1 MDFKKNI
8 YFVKKTEMKIPEI
21 IIAIDGFSSSG
32 KSTLAKDLAKE
43 LGFKYID
50 TGAMYRAV
58 ALFAEQNGIIN
69 ENGEIDEEALKA
81 KLPSINLDFKNIDG
95 KNHIFLNGEDV
106 ESEIRSLEISE
117 LTSKISKLPF
127 VREFLVAKQ
136 REIGKSKGIVM
147 DGRDI
152 GSVVFPDAEVKFFV
166 TASPE
171 IRAKR
176 RFEELK
182 AKGVDTTYEE
192 VLKSLKDRDLQDT
205 TRETSP
211 LVKTDDAILIDNS
224 DLDRKQQLDLA
235 LRIIK
240 GKLND

>member
-1 MDFKKNI
+1 MNTPK
-8 YFVKKTEMKIPEI
+8 I

-32 KSTLAKDLAKE
+32 KSTLAKDIAKH

-58 ALFAEQNGIIN
+58 ALFAKQNGIIN
-69 ENGEIDEEALKA
+69 EKGVIDEENLQK
-81 KLPSINLDFKNIDG
+81 KLSEINLDFKNING
-95 KNHIFLNGEDV
+95 ENHIFLNGMDV
-106 ESEIRSLEISE
+106 EKEIRTLEISE
-117 LTSKISKLPF
+117 LTSQISKLPF

-136 REIGKSKGIVM
+136 REIGKEKGIVM

-171 IRAKR
+171 VRAKR

-182 AKGVDTTYEE
+182 SKGIETTYEQ
-192 VLKSLKDRDLQDT
+192 VLKSLQERDKQDT
-205 TRETSP
+205 TRKTSP
-211 LVKTDDAILIDNS
+211 LIKTDDAIEIDNS
-224 DLDRKQQLDLA
+224 NLNRQQQLELA
-235 LRIIK
+235 LTYINERIK
-240 GKLND
+240 SLNF